1 MVNAKKNAKAVGNK
15 IKIDPV
21 MMAMMEERIRQ
32 RVEEEKRKL
41 ETEMRPAQEGPVLS
55 PEEIKELQE
64 YRKKFAE
71 LEEAKQTLVCS
82 CIAVPGFLCVSG
94 EVFPM
99 SLCRYCRCMACRPRQ
114 RAKSTDLA
122 TKCHLRCNLKF
133 NG

>member
-41 ETEMRPAQEGPVLS
+41 ETEMRPPQEGPAMS

-64 YRKKFAE
+64 YRRKFAE
-71 LEEAKQTLVCS
+71 LEETKRTLVR
-82 CIAVPGFLCVSG
+82 F
-94 EVFPM
+94 
-99 SLCRYCRCMACRPRQ
+99 
-114 RAKSTDLA
+114 
-122 TKCHLRCNLKF
+122 
-133 NG
+133 